1 MKTIALAFV
10 ATLGLLSTSA
20 VAQNLITNGSFESPV
35 VSQTGY
41 TEFPVGDSALTG
53 WTVFGPSGMNVA
65 VVGGSLTSSGVT
77 FPAQDGVQWLDLS
90 GTNSR
95 TTEGV
100 QQSVTTIAGRQYQ
113 LSFYIGN
120 TTGGGVFGSTSTVEV
135 LVDGTVAFT
144 DTNSTVNATS
154 LTWQQYSH
162 AFVATGSTTTIG
174 FRNAD
179 PASDDNNSLDNVV
192 LTEVSQAPTTTTLS
206 PAPNPATVN
215 QTVVATVTVSAA
227 LQPEASGRIAPA
239 AAVVAAIGGTANV
252 SGGGASCVASL
263 TNGVGSCTLVYATP
277 GSYTLTAAY
286 AGDAQNAPSS
296 GTASLVVNAIPVT
309 TATVAAP
316 TVSNAM
322 LALLGS
328 LLVIAG
334 WRGVRGNR

>member
-1 MKTIALAFV
+1 MKAIALAFL
-10 ATLGLLSTSA
+10 ALLGQLSTSA
-20 VAQNLITNGSFESPV
+20 FAQNLITNGSFESPV
-35 VSQTGY
+35 VSPTGY
-41 TEFPVGDSALTG
+41 TEFPVGDSALSG

-65 VVGGSLTSSGVT
+65 IVGGSLASSGVT

-95 TTEGV
+95 NTEGV
-100 QQSVTTIAGRQYQ
+100 QQSVTTVAGRQYQ

-135 LVDGTVAFT
+135 LVDGAVAFT
-144 DTNSTVNATS
+144 DTNSAINATS

-162 AFVATGSTTTIG
+162 TFVATGSTTTIG

-179 PASDDNNSLDNVV
+179 PANDDNNSLDNVV
-192 LTEVSQAPTTTTLS
+192 LTEVAPTATTTALS
-206 PAPNPATVN
+206 LAPNPATVN
-215 QTVVATVTVSAA
+215 QSVVATVTVSAGA
-227 LQPEASGRIAPA
+227 RPEASGGLAQA
-239 AAVVAAIGGTANV
+239 AAAAAAIGGTASV

-277 GSYTLTAAY
+277 GTYTLTAVY

-296 GTASLVVNAIPVT
+296 GTAGLVVNGVQVASV
-309 TATVAAP
+309 AVAAP

-322 LALLGS
+322 LAMLGA

-334 WRGVRGNR
+334 WRGVRRNR

>member
-20 VAQNLITNGSFESPV
+20 VAQNLIANGSFESPV
-35 VSQTGY
+35 VSPTGF
-41 TEFPVGDSALTG
+41 TNFPVGSSTLTG
-53 WTVFGPSGMNVA
+53 WTVFGPSETV
-65 VVGGSLTSSGVT
+65 VSIVGGSFAQLGVA

-90 GTNSR
+90 GNGSNS
-95 TTEGV
+95 TEGV

-113 LSFYIGN
+113 LSYSIGN
-120 TTGGGVFGSTSTVEV
+120 TTGGGIFGTTGTVEV
-135 LVDGTVAFT
+135 LVNGSVAFT
-144 DTNSTVNATS
+144 DKNSAVNATS

-162 AFVATGSTTTIG
+162 AFVAAGSTTTIG

-179 PASDDNNSLDNVV
+179 PATDENNSLDNVV
-192 LTEVSQAPTTTTLS
+192 LTEVPQAPTITTLS

-227 LQPEASGRIAPA
+227 LQPEASGRVVRA
-239 AAVVAAIGGTANV
+239 AAVAAAIGGTANV

-263 TNGVGSCTLVYATP
+263 TNGVGSCMLVYATP

-296 GTASLVVNAIPVT
+296 GSAGLVVNAMPVT
-309 TATVAAP
+309 TVTVAAP

-322 LALLGS
+322 LVLFGS

-334 WRGVRGNR
+334 WRGLRGHR